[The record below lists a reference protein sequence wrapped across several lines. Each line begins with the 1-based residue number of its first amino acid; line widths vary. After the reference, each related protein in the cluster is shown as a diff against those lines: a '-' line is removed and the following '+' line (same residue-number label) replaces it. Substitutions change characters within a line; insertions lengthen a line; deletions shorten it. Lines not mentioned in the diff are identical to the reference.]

1 MTRNTTHFELTPG
14 TDETQSF
21 LYADSSTGLPIDL
34 TGYTAKMVLK
44 EGMNDNYDGY
54 WNGDIL
60 LSLTTENGGI
70 TLGGTNG
77 LVSVNFTAAQT
88 EATLWNRAVYT
99 LLLVTPQAKTILF
112 MSGFVTLLPVT
123 T

>member
-21 LYADSSTGLPIDL
+21 LYADPSTGLPINL
-34 TGYTAKMVLK
+34 TNYTAKMVLK

-54 WNGDIL
+54 WNGAIL

-70 TLGGTNG
+70 TLGGSNG
-77 LVSVNFTAAQT
+77 LVSVNFSADQT
-88 EATLWNRAVYT
+88 EDTLWNRAVYT
-99 LLLVTPQAKTILF
+99 LILINPQGKSSLF